1 MHAAVLDGADGGQV
15 SLLQRPR
22 PQDIRPFLQLG
33 EPTPVTPSIY
43 QMILLPSAHAP
54 CARRET
60 APRLLLHRLK
70 FAIA

>member
-33 EPTPVTPSIY
+33 EPTPVTLSLY
-43 QMILLPSAHAP
+43 QMMLLPSAHAP
-54 CARRET
+54 CAKH
-60 APRLLLHRLK
+60 RLLPMFWHLLK
-70 FAIA
+70 FAYV